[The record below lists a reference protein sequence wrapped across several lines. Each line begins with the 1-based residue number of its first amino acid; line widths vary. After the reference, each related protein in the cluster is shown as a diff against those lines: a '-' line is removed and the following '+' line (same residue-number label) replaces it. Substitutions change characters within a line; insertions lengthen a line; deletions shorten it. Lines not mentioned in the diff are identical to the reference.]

1 MNLSSDD
8 STGRHRVTT
17 ALAILALI
25 LVAAGIF
32 TLMYLLARGG
42 TFDALLRG
50 TPTTQVVVL
59 TRTATPPAV
68 PASTSTPT
76 LQLVATATL
85 RPLTATAVATA
96 SPGLTAV
103 IMPTFRPTAT
113 VSPTASPTAVAEA
126 AVERYRIEYLG
137 CDPRGSDIGIV
148 KGQVFDRNG
157 KVIAG
162 AEVRV
167 SLDGWAYDQPA
178 ISNDQGWYEFYLQ
191 KGLKVK
197 ITSLRMDGQD
207 VVLVGNAEAEFLAQ
221 GGCFEYVNL
230 RQE

>member
-8 STGRHRVTT
+8 TGRQRVTT
-17 ALAILALI
+17 ALAILALVV
-25 LVAAGIF
+25 VAAGIF

-50 TPTTQVVVL
+50 TPTAQVAAP
-59 TRTATPPAV
+59 TRTATPPAA

-76 LQLVATATL
+76 LRLVATATL

-96 SPGLTAV
+96 SPGLTAL
-103 IMPTFRPTAT
+103 ITPTLWPTAT
-113 VSPTASPTAVAEA
+113 VSPTASPTATPEA

-148 KGQVFDRNG
+148 KGQVFDRDG

-178 ISNDQGWYEFYLQ
+178 ISNGQGWYEFYLQ

-197 ITSLRMDGQD
+197 ITSLRVGGQD
-207 VVLVGNAEAEFLAQ
+207 VALVGNAEAEFLAQ